1 VRLGGFGVGKW
12 FGFPIRIDASWF
24 VVFALVAWTFAAWR
38 LPEEL
43 PGQGRL
49 YYLVIGG
56 VAALL
61 LFLSVL
67 LHELAHSV
75 VARSRGVPVRGIT
88 LFIFG
93 GVAEMTMEART
104 PGDEFALTIAGPL
117 ASLTLAGLF
126 GLLDLAG
133 GAIGL
138 ETLAVVGG
146 TLAWLNMVLALFNM
160 VPAFPLDGGRIL
172 RALIWRLT
180 GNLGVAT
187 RIATFV
193 GRAFGW
199 ALILGG
205 LMLFLASFRIAGLQ
219 GGQISG
225 AWMMLLGWF
234 LNSAAAAAARY
245 DRVRVRLGGVTVAS
259 AMRGSPLAFPAA
271 MSVHEMARGPMLA
284 GDAGVCPIERQGRIV
299 GSVTPSDLAGVR
311 HERRRET
318 PLFEVMRPIEE
329 TGAVEASAS
338 LAEVAA
344 YLRSRRDDR
353 VLVTRGG
360 VLVGMLTLQDISRW
374 IERTRELGLD
384 PRELAG
390 NAGDVPESSPAAEE
404 PARPVEAGSPEFRL
418 G

>member
-1 VRLGGFGVGKW
+1 LKLGGFGVGRW

-24 VVFALVAWTFAAWR
+24 VVFALVTWTFAAWE
-38 LPEEL
+38 LPSEL
-43 PGQGRL
+43 PGRPTP
-49 YYLVIGG
+49 YYLTIGA

-75 VARSRGVPVRGIT
+75 VARSRGIPVRGIT

-117 ASLTLAGLF
+117 ASLTLAGVF
-126 GLLDLAG
+126 SLLGFAG
-133 GAIGL
+133 GAIDL
-138 ETLAVVGG
+138 DSVAVLGG
-146 TLAWLNMVLALFNM
+146 TLAWLNMVLAVFNM

-187 RIATFV
+187 RVATFI

-199 ALILGG
+199 VLILSG

-234 LNSAAAAAARY
+234 LNSAATAAARY
-245 DRVRVRLGGVTVAS
+245 DRVRVRLGSVPVSA
-259 AMRGSPLAFPAA
+259 AMRSPGVAVPAT
-271 MSVHEMARGPMLA
+271 MTVREMARGPMLS
-284 GDAGVCPIERQGRIV
+284 GDAGAYAVERQGRIV
-299 GSVTPSDLAGVR
+299 GSVTPSDLARVR
-311 HERRRET
+311 PDRRGGT
-318 PLFEVMRPIEE
+318 PLFEVMRLIGE
-329 TGAVEASAS
+329 TGAVEAASS

-344 YLRSRRDDR
+344 GMRSRREDR
-353 VLVTRGG
+353 VWVTRDGEI
-360 VLVGMLTLQDISRW
+360 VGLLTLQDVSRW
-374 IERTRELGLD
+374 IERTRELGID
-384 PRELAG
+384 PRDLAG
-390 NAGDVPESSPAAEE
+390 EETGPEPGAT
-404 PARPVEAGSPEFRL
+404 PQPPEFQV

>member
-1 VRLGGFGVGKW
+1 MKLGGFGVGRW

-24 VVFALVAWTFAAWR
+24 VVFALVTWTFATWE
-38 LPEEL
+38 LPSEL
-43 PGQGRL
+43 PGRPTP
-49 YYLVIGG
+49 YYLTIGA

-75 VARSRGVPVRGIT
+75 VARSRGIPVRGIT

-126 GLLDLAG
+126 ALLGAG
-133 GAIGL
+133 GGWIGL
-138 ETLAVVGG
+138 EPVAVLGG
-146 TLAWLNMVLALFNM
+146 TLAWLNMVLAVFNM

-199 ALILGG
+199 VLILSG
-205 LMLFLASFRIAGLQ
+205 LMLFLASFRIAGFQ

-234 LNSAAAAAARY
+234 LNSAATAAARY
-245 DRVRVRLGGVTVAS
+245 DRVRVRLGSVPVST
-259 AMRGSPLAFPAA
+259 AMRSQGVAVPVT
-271 MSVHEMARGPMLA
+271 MTVREMARGLMLT
-284 GDAGVCPIERQGRIV
+284 GDAGAYPVEREGRIV
-299 GSVTPSDLAGVR
+299 GSVTPSDLARVR
-311 HERRRET
+311 PDRRGDT
-318 PLFEVMRPIEE
+318 PLFEVMRPIGE
-329 TGAVEASAS
+329 TGAAEASSS
-338 LAEVAA
+338 LAEVVAG
-344 YLRSRRDDR
+344 LRTRREDR
-353 VLVTRGG
+353 VWVTRDG
-360 VLVGMLTLQDISRW
+360 VIVGLLTLQDVSRW
-374 IERTRELGLD
+374 IERTRELGID
-384 PRELAG
+384 PRDLAG
-390 NAGDVPESSPAAEE
+390 EENRQDTGPA
-404 PARPVEAGSPEFRL
+404 PQPPEFRV

>member
-1 VRLGGFGVGKW
+1 MVGGFGIGSW
-12 FGFPIRIDASWF
+12 FGFRIRIDASWF
-24 VVFALVAWTFAAWR
+24 VVFALVTWTFAAW
-38 LPEEL
+38 EL
-43 PGQGRL
+43 PVEMPGR
-49 YYLVIGG
+49 GG
-56 VAALL
+56 PAYVALGAIAALL

-75 VARSRGVPVRGIT
+75 VARSRGIPVKGIT

-126 GLLDLAG
+126 ALLGNAG
-133 GAIGL
+133 GALGFQAID
-138 ETLAVVGG
+138 VIGG
-146 TLAWLNMVLALFNM
+146 TLAWLNLVLAVFNM

-187 RIATFV
+187 RIATFA

-199 ALILGG
+199 VLILTG
-205 LMLFLASFRIAGLQ
+205 LMLFLASFRLEGLQ
-219 GGQISG
+219 GAQISG

-245 DRVRVRLGGVTVAS
+245 DRVRVRLGGVPVGS
-259 AMRGSPLAFPAA
+259 ALRGHGMAVPAT
-271 MSVHEMARGPMLA
+271 MSVRDLAVGLMLS
-284 GDAGVCPIERQGRIV
+284 GDAGAYPVERNGKIV
-299 GSVTPSDLAGVR
+299 GSITPSDVAAVR
-311 HERRRET
+311 PDLRTET
-318 PLFEVMRPIEE
+318 PLFEAMRPIEE
-329 TGAVEASAS
+329 SVVVSDSAS

-344 YLRSRRDDR
+344 GMRSRREDR
-353 VLVTRGG
+353 VFVTRDEA
-360 VLVGMLTLQDISRW
+360 LVGILTLQDVSRW

-384 PRELAG
+384 PRDLAG
-390 NAGDVPESSPAAEE
+390 ESSPDGDGPAAGT
-404 PARPVEAGSPEFRL
+404 PDG
-418 G
+418 

>member
-1 VRLGGFGVGKW
+1 MKLRGFGIGRW
-12 FGFPIRIDASWF
+12 FGFPIRIDPSWF
-24 VVFALVAWTFAAWR
+24 VVFALVAWTFSAWR
-38 LPEEL
+38 LPAEL
-43 PGQGRL
+43 PGRIAP
-49 YYLVIGG
+49 YYFVLGA

-75 VARSRGVPVRGIT
+75 VARSRGIPVRGIT

-117 ASLTLAGLF
+117 ASLTLAGFFTLL
-126 GLLDLAG
+126 GLAA

-138 ETLAVVGG
+138 ESVSVLGG
-146 TLAWLNMVLALFNM
+146 TLAWLNLVLAVFNM

-199 ALILGG
+199 VLILSG
-205 LMLFLASFRIAGLQ
+205 LMLFLASFRVEGLQ

-234 LNSAAAAAARY
+234 LNSAATAAARY
-245 DRVRVRLGGVTVAS
+245 DRVRVRLGDVPVSA
-259 AMRGSPLAFPAA
+259 AMRGPGVAVPAS
-271 MSVHEMARGPMLA
+271 MSVRELARGPMLSDYA
-284 GDAGVCPIERQGRIV
+284 GAYPVERQGRIV
-299 GSVTPSDLAGVR
+299 GSVTPSDLARVQP
-311 HERRRET
+311 ERRGET
-318 PLFEVMRPIEE
+318 PLFEVMRLVGE
-329 TGAVEASAS
+329 TEAVEASSS

-344 YLRSRRDDR
+344 GLRSRREDR
-353 VLVTRGG
+353 VWVTRDG
-360 VLVGMLTLQDISRW
+360 VLVGLLTLQDVSRW
-374 IERTRELGLD
+374 IERTRELGID
-384 PRELAG
+384 PRELAEEETG
-390 NAGDVPESSPAAEE
+390 LTPRAEGQ
-404 PARPVEAGSPEFRL
+404 RPGFRV

>member
-1 VRLGGFGVGKW
+1 MKFGGFGIGRW

-24 VVFALVAWTFAAWR
+24 VVFALVTWTFAAWE
-38 LPEEL
+38 LPSEL
-43 PGQGRL
+43 PGRPSP
-49 YYLVIGG
+49 YYLTIGA

-75 VARSRGVPVRGIT
+75 VARSRGIPVRGIT

-117 ASLTLAGLF
+117 ASLTLAGIF
-126 GLLDLAG
+126 ALLGFAG
-133 GAIGL
+133 GSVGL
-138 ETLAVVGG
+138 ESVAVLGG
-146 TLAWLNMVLALFNM
+146 TLAWLNMVLAVFNM

-187 RIATFV
+187 RVATFI

-199 ALILGG
+199 VLILSG

-234 LNSAAAAAARY
+234 LNSAATAAARY
-245 DRVRVRLGGVTVAS
+245 DRVRVRLGKVPVAM
-259 AMRGSPLAFPAA
+259 AMRAPGIAVPAS
-271 MSVHEMARGPMLA
+271 MTVRQMARGPMLA
-284 GDAGVCPIERQGRIV
+284 GDAGAYPVERLGRIV
-299 GSVTPSDLAGVR
+299 GSVTPSDLARVR
-311 HERRRET
+311 PDRRGET

-329 TGAVEASAS
+329 TGVVEANAS
-338 LAEVAA
+338 LAEIAA
-344 YLRSRRDDR
+344 GLRSRREDR
-353 VLVTRGG
+353 VLVTRDGT
-360 VLVGMLTLQDISRW
+360 LVGLLTLQDVSRW

-384 PRELAG
+384 PRELA
-390 NAGDVPESSPAAEE
+390 ADRTTAEE
-404 PARPVEAGSPEFRL
+404 ATGTSADRLKPEPPGFRV